1 VALSIVLL
9 GLPSAGEPPGHHG
22 ENGFRNIDPGY
33 RYSLA
38 HQAARLFVPRPARDP
53 GTLPRLANDGA
64 ELRANGVVPTA
75 TWVGHA
81 TVLIQLDGV
90 NILTDPT
97 WGDRASPVG
106 FVGPKRLIA
115 PGLRFE
121 DLPPIHAV
129 LISHDHYD
137 HLDLPTVRRLAREHD
152 PTFFVPLGLQAW
164 LAEMGV
170 SRVTELDWWG
180 SHRLRGLRFV
190 CTPAQ
195 HSSGRGLHDRN
206 RRLWASWVVSGRRE
220 QLFFAGDTGYYGGF
234 REIGR
239 RLGPFGLAVLPVG
252 GYSSYARHHPN
263 HLNPEEAIA
272 VLEDIGGR
280 LMIPVHWGT
289 FTFNREPFDE
299 PPRRLRSAAVNRGIA
314 ERIAVL
320 SIGQSLEWGRR
331 AATHPQPH

>member
-1 VALSIVLL
+1 
-9 GLPSAGEPPGHHG
+9 
-22 ENGFRNIDPGY
+22 
-33 RYSLA
+33 
-38 HQAARLFVPRPARDP
+38 
-53 GTLPRLANDGA
+53 
-64 ELRANGVVPTA
+64 
-75 TWVGHA
+75 
-81 TVLIQLDGV
+81 
-90 NILTDPT
+90 
-97 WGDRASPVG
+97 
-106 FVGPKRLIA
+106 
-115 PGLRFE
+115 
-121 DLPPIHAV
+121 V

-331 AATHPQPH
+331 TATHPQPH